1 MIEYTAF
8 FVLMIG
14 AAWSS
19 YLIGVKDGG
28 AKMIDMLEIV
38 GIINVD
44 DNDNVTPNKLYNP
57 KN

>member
-1 MIEYTAF
+1 
-8 FVLMIG
+8 MIG

-19 YLIGVKDGG
+19 YLIGVNDGG
-28 AKMIDMLEIV
+28 AKMIDMLEMV